1 MNEEKKIPAK
11 RVDIVSIKLCRE
23 SSFLYEPRR
32 LSNPQEVAKLCRKFL
47 DGLDR
52 EQLIVISLNTKCEP
66 TNINLVSI
74 GTVNAAMCVPREI
87 FKPAILSNATN
98 IIVSHNHPS
107 GDPTPS
113 REDAKTT
120 ERIAKTGDIMGIP
133 LLDHIII
140 GSDGDYYS
148 FGEGGKL

>member
-11 RVDIVSIKLCRE
+11 RVDIVSIKLCKE

-32 LSNPQEVAKLCRKFL
+32 LSNPLEVAKLCRNFL

-52 EQLIVISLNTKCEP
+52 EQLIVISVNTKCEP
-66 TNINLVSI
+66 VNFNWVSI
-74 GTVNAAMCVPREI
+74 GSVNATLAVPREI
-87 FKPAILSNATN
+87 FKPAVLSSAAH
-98 IIVSHNHPS
+98 IIVAHNHPS

-120 ERIAKTGDIMGIP
+120 ERIARAGDLMGIP

-148 FGEGGKL
+148 FGEEGNL